1 MTWFSYL
8 VTLGR
13 SRSQHARPARKHT
26 CRLLLESL
34 EDRALPSFI
43 TPVVYAGGG
52 GAAVAVGDFT
62 GTGVADLVVANG
74 TSVSVFLGKG
84 DGTFAPAQ
92 NYAVDGGAESVA
104 VGDFNND
111 GKLDIITVNYFGFVS
126 GSTVSV
132 LLGNGNGTFQPALNY
147 GVPAGIPQSAN
158 LLAVGDFNK
167 DGKLDVA
174 VAGNVYT
181 NGGYSSTPY
190 VNVLIGNGAGGFSA
204 DNSYALPSGAYGWEV
219 ADGVAVGDFTGNGN
233 LDLAVA
239 TDSGVDVLLGNGDG
253 TFGAPTNFATS
264 GANAVAVG
272 DFNGDGKADIAT
284 AAQNGIDVLMGNG
297 NGTFAPAVNYPT
309 VYPSSSIAL
318 ADFNRDGKLDV
329 VTTSNGTPRVFLG
342 FGDGTFAPA
351 QEFAVGEASSAVAVG
366 DFNSDGW
373 PDLAV
378 TDAAL
383 SVLVNDG
390 SWPAPGTEATSLG
403 VSGFPSPATAGTPA
417 SFTVTA
423 KQADGATATS
433 YTGTVYFTSSD
444 PHAVLPAEY
453 TFTAA
458 DAGVHTFSATLKTA
472 GSQSISVSDTLTASL
487 AGSET
492 GIIVSPA
499 AASTLSVVGFPST
512 TTAGVSGSVTV
523 TARDAY
529 GNIATSYTGT
539 VHFSS
544 SDTKAALPANYTFT
558 ASDAGVHTFSATLK
572 TAGTQSITGTDI
584 TTGGLTGTDGG
595 ITVNPALASQFI
607 ISAPVTVSA
616 GASFSLTLTV
626 EDVYGNVV
634 TGYTGTV
641 RFSSTDSKATLPK
654 NYTFTTTDKGV
665 HTFTGLV
672 LRTKGNQRI
681 TITDRHNTLL
691 TGSVIV
697 DVL

>member
-1 MTWFSYL
+1 MTWFSFTNL
-8 VTLGR
+8 LKRAKRQATGVRHTTGR
-13 SRSQHARPARKHT
+13 NKRRTPKTSY
-26 CRLLLESL
+26 RLTIEPL
-34 EDRALPSFI
+34 EDRAMPSFLA
-43 TPVVYAGGG
+43 PVSYPGGG

-74 TSVSVFLGKG
+74 ASVSVFLGKG

-126 GSTVSV
+126 ASTVSV
-132 LLGNGNGTFQPALNY
+132 LLGNGNGTFQPAVNY

-264 GANAVAVG
+264 GWAFAVAVG

-284 AAQNGIDVLMGNG
+284 AAGDGIDVLMGNG

-351 QEFAVGEASSAVAVG
+351 QEFAVGEASSAVA
-366 DFNSDGW
+366 
-373 PDLAV
+373 
-378 TDAAL
+378 
-383 SVLVNDG
+383 
-390 SWPAPGTEATSLG
+390 
-403 VSGFPSPATAGTPA
+403 
-417 SFTVTA
+417 
-423 KQADGATATS
+423 
-433 YTGTVYFTSSD
+433 
-444 PHAVLPAEY
+444 
-453 TFTAA
+453 
-458 DAGVHTFSATLKTA
+458 
-472 GSQSISVSDTLTASL
+472 
-487 AGSET
+487 
-492 GIIVSPA
+492 
-499 AASTLSVVGFPST
+499 
-512 TTAGVSGSVTV
+512 
-523 TARDAY
+523 
-529 GNIATSYTGT
+529 
-539 VHFSS
+539 
-544 SDTKAALPANYTFT
+544 
-558 ASDAGVHTFSATLK
+558 
-572 TAGTQSITGTDI
+572 
-584 TTGGLTGTDGG
+584 
-595 ITVNPALASQFI
+595 
-607 ISAPVTVSA
+607 
-616 GASFSLTLTV
+616 
-626 EDVYGNVV
+626 
-634 TGYTGTV
+634 
-641 RFSSTDSKATLPK
+641 
-654 NYTFTTTDKGV
+654 
-665 HTFTGLV
+665 
-672 LRTKGNQRI
+672 
-681 TITDRHNTLL
+681 
-691 TGSVIV
+691 
-697 DVL
+697 